1 MKKIPIL
8 SFTVFLVLII
18 ISIVIFNINNDA
30 YGKSFIDQVRI
41 ADSDSTLV
49 EISDENLVSL
59 GKTICESSN
68 KWFDEKSSLDV
79 IQNDVLSFGLVIDV
93 DDRIIPILRFQTT
106 YELCPE
112 YVDRL
117 ENLFI
122 EK

>member
-59 GKTICESSN
+59 GKTICESSD
-68 KWFDEKSSLDV
+68 KWSDEKSSLSV
-79 IQNDVLSFGLVIDV
+79 IQKDVSSFGLVIDV

-117 ENLFI
+117 ERLFI

>member
-8 SFTVFLVLII
+8 SFAVFLVLII
-18 ISIVIFNINNDA
+18 ISIVIFNINNEA

-59 GKTICESSN
+59 GKTICESSD
-68 KWFDEKSSLDV
+68 KWFNEKSSLDV
-79 IQNDVLSFGLVIDV
+79 IQNDVSSFGLVIDV

-117 ENLFI
+117 ERLFI

>member
-79 IQNDVLSFGLVIDV
+79 IQRDVSSFGLVIDV

>member
-18 ISIVIFNINNDA
+18 TSIVIFNINNDA
-30 YGKSFIDQVRI
+30 YGTSFIDQVRI

>member
-41 ADSDSTLV
+41 ADSDSTLF

-106 YELCPE
+106 YEICPE

>member
-18 ISIVIFNINNDA
+18 TSIVIFNINNDA
-30 YGKSFIDQVRI
+30 YGTSFIDQVRI

-79 IQNDVLSFGLVIDV
+79 IQRDVSSFGLVIDV
-93 DDRIIPILRFQTT
+93 DDRILPILRFQTT

>member
-18 ISIVIFNINNDA
+18 TSIVIFNINNEA
-30 YGKSFIDQVRI
+30 YGSSFIDQVRI

>member
-18 ISIVIFNINNDA
+18 ISIVIFNINNEA
-30 YGKSFIDQVRI
+30 YGTSFIDQVRI

>member
-41 ADSDSTLV
+41 ADSDSTLF

-59 GKTICESSN
+59 GKTIWESSN

-79 IQNDVLSFGLVIDV
+79 IQRDVSSFGLVIDV
-93 DDRIIPILRFQTT
+93 EDRIIPILRFQTT

>member
-68 KWFDEKSSLDV
+68 KWFDENSSLDV
-79 IQNDVLSFGLVIDV
+79 IQRDVSSFGLVIDV
-93 DDRIIPILRFQTT
+93 DDRIIQF
-106 YELCPE
+106 
-112 YVDRL
+112 
-117 ENLFI
+117 
-122 EK
+122 

>member
-41 ADSDSTLV
+41 ADSDSTLF

>member
-79 IQNDVLSFGLVIDV
+79 IQSDVSSFGLVIDV
-93 DDRIIPILRFQTT
+93 DDRILPILRFQTT